1 MKTFC
6 HKCRKEYAQDAFLV
20 YETKDEIMK
29 TNATKISKMS
39 FGLIVTVMLMIGGC
53 TQDPPKN
60 QNLFMGYIEDTEVN
74 VTTRIPGK
82 ITEIYVHEGEYVKV
96 NQKIAQLDN
105 KDMLD
110 NLSAMKAEL
119 INIGKNRK
127 RLENLYAVGAIPQQK
142 LDEIETAYEVVKDKM
157 AALQSNI
164 NDMTITSPIAGK
176 VNVRVLEPGQMMSP
190 GMPVVVVTDT
200 SISWARFSIPET
212 YVNQIS
218 LGKVYRLTTG
228 LGNTSF
234 TAKVIEILP
243 MADFAT
249 KVPTNLQD
257 EWDVRAFSVKMMIL
271 NNKDKAKPG
280 IYVYLKLANPN
291 AQAGY
296 EGGSH
301 ETN

>member
-1 MKTFC
+1 
-6 HKCRKEYAQDAFLV
+6 
-20 YETKDEIMK
+20 MK
-29 TNATKISKMS
+29 TNTTIVSKVS
-39 FGLIVTVMLMIGGC
+39 VRLAVIAMLMIGGC
-53 TQDPPKN
+53 AQDPPKY

-82 ITEIYVHEGEYVKV
+82 ITDIYVHEGQYVKED
-96 NQKIAQLDN
+96 QKIAQLDN

-119 INIGKNRK
+119 TNIGRNKK
-127 RLENLYAVGAIPQQK
+127 RLENLYAVGAVPQQK
-142 LDEIETAYEVVKDKM
+142 LDEIETAYDVVRDKM

-176 VNVRVLEPGQMMSP
+176 VNVRVLEPGQMMAP

-200 SISWARFSIPET
+200 SISWARFSIPES
-212 YVNQIS
+212 YINQIQ
-218 LGKVYRLTTG
+218 LGKVLTLTTG
-228 LGNTSF
+228 IAGVSF
-234 TAKVIEILP
+234 RAEVIQILP

-257 EWDVRAFSVKMMIL
+257 ERDVRAFSVKMKIL
-271 NNKDKAKPG
+271 NNKDQIKPG
-280 IYVYLKLANPN
+280 IYVYLKLANPS
-291 AQAGY
+291 AQVALG
-296 EGGSH
+296 GGSH